1 MTASIWIQCSAGGSY
16 TFGIYS
22 AILKSTQ
29 SYDQSTLDTVSVFK
43 DIGGNVGVLSGL
55 VYTAATFNRRR
66 HDGRERR
73 GGPWVV
79 ILIGAILNF
88 TGYFLMWASVTGLI
102 KRPPVP
108 VMCLFMFI
116 AAQSLT
122 FLNTANVVSS
132 LENFADYGG
141 TAVGIM
147 KVIKD
152 SSFMKFYLLSVDI
165 LLLLLLWDLKTD
177 SDKSDKSS
185 VLGSVLQIMSLLLFF
200 AGFCWTKR
208 SNVNSAV

>member
-1 MTASIWIQCSAGGSY
+1 MIFVFLIRRKMATELLRTKWMAVTASIWIQCTLGGSY

-55 VYTAATFNRRR
+55 VYTAATYNRRR
-66 HDGRERR
+66 RDLREGRGR

-79 ILIGAILNF
+79 ILIGAVLNF

-102 KRPPVP
+102 RRPPVP
-108 VMCLFMFI
+108 VMCLFMLI

-122 FLNTANVVSS
+122 FINTANVVSS

-147 KVIKD
+147 KVKAQQPLL
-152 SSFMKFYLLSVDI
+152 KFCLLRVDI
-165 LLLLLLWDLKTD
+165 
-177 SDKSDKSS
+177 
-185 VLGSVLQIMSLLLFF
+185 SLLLHLWEFK
-200 AGFCWTKR
+200 TLI
-208 SNVNSAV
+208 S